1 MPTNESTRWAS
12 LLTLAAMA
20 TLFSCATLQQ
30 LSFEQPS
37 VELDAVEIVG
47 LDLDGVSLVLWL
59 DVYNPNDYD
68 IQTSRLDA
76 TLDLEG
82 SHFGTATLHDN
93 TSLAATSHTLVKVPA
108 SFSWEGVGAAARAL
122 LRRGTVDYDLE
133 TQLRVQTSLGARTVS
148 LRHRGEVQVQ
158 DLIP

>member
-1 MPTNESTRWAS
+1 MKSPRPTNGSIRWTS
-12 LLTLAAMA
+12 LLTLAVTAS
-20 TLFSCATLQQ
+20 LFSCATLRH

-59 DVYNPNDYD
+59 DVYNPNDYE

-76 TLDLEG
+76 ALDLE
-82 SHFGTATLHDN
+82 STHFGSATLHDN
-93 TSLAATSHTLVKVPA
+93 TSLAAISHTLVKVPA

-133 TQLRVQTSLGARTVS
+133 TSLGARTVS
-148 LRHRGEVQVQ
+148 LRHRGEAKVK